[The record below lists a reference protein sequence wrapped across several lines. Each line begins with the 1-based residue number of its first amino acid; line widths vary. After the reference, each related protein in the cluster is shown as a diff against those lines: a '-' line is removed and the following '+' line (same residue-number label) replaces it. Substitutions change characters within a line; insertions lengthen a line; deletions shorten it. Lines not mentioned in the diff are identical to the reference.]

1 MALKNTVLVLTQQLD
16 FHADLVIA
24 ELNRRFVPVVRFDT
38 ADFPLRAT
46 LIARSQ
52 AGSWVGAIEA
62 PNRSIDFDQIA
73 SIWYR
78 RPTPFELDPTLSPSG
93 QQFASA
99 EARMAIGGL
108 LRSVDCLW
116 VNHPEKMV
124 TADYKPFQLKVAGD
138 CGLAIPTSLITN
150 DPGAVLDFFERCKG
164 EMIYKTL
171 SGGMI
176 VSEGGEIVSMYTSR
190 VTQDDLR
197 DEGNRVRYT
206 ACLFQELVPKKV
218 ELRITVVGEHVFP
231 AEISYAHAERAVVDW
246 RTAYQDLRYGIHQ
259 LPQEIHHKCLALVHK
274 LGLRFA
280 AIDMIVIMYN
290 QKSTPLTSKILLNVR
305 YSVLSYVQP
314 IEICHRTLQRTSNPR
329 RRPQHA
335 RRSIHD

>member
-46 LIARSQ
+46 LIAHSQ
-52 AGSWVGAIEA
+52 AGSWGGAIEA
-62 PNRSIDFDQIA
+62 QNRSIEFDQIA

-99 EARMAIGGL
+99 EARMALGGL
-108 LRSVDCLW
+108 LRSLDCLW

-124 TADYKPFQLKVAGD
+124 SADYKPFQLKVAGD
-138 CGLAIPTSLITN
+138 CGLQIPTSLITN

-218 ELRITVVGEHVFP
+218 ELRITVVGDHVFP
-231 AEISYAHAERAVVDW
+231 AAISYVHAEGAAVDW

-259 LPQEIHHKCLALVHK
+259 LPQDIHHQCLALVHK
-274 LGLRFA
+274 LDLWFA
-280 AIDMIVIMYN
+280 AIDMIV
-290 QKSTPLTSKILLNVR
+290 TPDSRYVFLEVNPNGQWQWIERATGFPICKTLVDLLVER
-305 YSVLSYVQP
+305 
-314 IEICHRTLQRTSNPR
+314 EA
-329 RRPQHA
+329 A
-335 RRSIHD
+335 R